1 MLTTQVAEAAPGSP
15 APAKPSA
22 ATDAKNKAE
31 ATKLLAEGNALS
43 NDGDYVEAL
52 EKFRAAYAVYPSPKL
67 LLNMGTMLR
76 QLGRNVEAAAVYEQ
90 YLRDPEAEVPQVELL
105 NRTLDEIDSLVGHL
119 HITVSHRDAAVSLD
133 GKPIDVLE
141 AGTDVRVEPG
151 THKIVAEKKGFPPAL
166 VTVSL
171 GRGEEKNASLKLTVQ
186 PTRVV
191 EKSSVTTVLGISAL
205 AVGAFG
211 FIASG
216 ITGGLV
222 ISANDN
228 YQADCPK
235 GKCATLAGYESAKL
249 GTNLLIAN
257 GLSWAAGIA
266 GAGLGGGLLLWG
278 NKKEK
283 KQSLLVGPGF
293 IGIQGYF

>member
-1 MLTTQVAEAAPGSP
+1 MLLAYDADAAPGPP
-15 APAKPSA
+15 APAKPATSA
-22 ATDAKNKAE
+22 DAKNKAE
-31 ATKLLAEGNALS
+31 AIKLLAEGNALT

-52 EKFRAAYAVYPSPKL
+52 EKFRAAYAMYPSPKL
-67 LLNMGTMLR
+67 LLNIGTMLR

-119 HITVSHRDAAVSLD
+119 RITVSPRDAAVSLD
-133 GKPIDVLE
+133 GKPIDMSPEVVE
-141 AGTDVRVEPG
+141 VRVEPG
-151 THKIVAEKKGFPPAL
+151 THKVVAEKKGFPPAL
-166 VTVSL
+166 VTITL
-171 GRGEEKNASLKLTVQ
+171 GRGEEKAAALKLE

-191 EKSSVTTVLGISAL
+191 EKTNMTTIAGISCL

-222 ISANDN
+222 ISANN
-228 YQADCPK
+228 TYVTYCPTNR
-235 GKCATLAGYESAKL
+235 CSTFAGYEAAQL
-249 GTNLLIAN
+249 GKNLLIAN

-266 GAGLGGGLLLWG
+266 GAGLGSGLLIWG
-278 NKKEK
+278 HKRAK
-283 KQSLLVGPGF
+283 KQSILISPGF
-293 IGIQGYF
+293 IGVQGQF